1 LRHGQPQGGE
11 VLRGRVDHPLS
22 EQGWQQMW
30 RSVNL
35 QPESQSAMAD
45 SLAWDEIITSP
56 LQRCR
61 SFAEKLSDLTNL
73 PVSVNAD
80 WQEIDYGD
88 WDGMSLSDWRH
99 AAAEQFREFRRD
111 LSALK
116 PPNGESFIQFR
127 DRILGAWQQVLDR
140 PQGSRVLLVTHG
152 GVMRVVLPTVLGM
165 PLNQTGVLEIPF
177 ACLSR
182 VQVQGQ
188 GDGQQTRLLAHNVGD
203 GKS

>member
-1 LRHGQPQGGE
+1 
-11 VLRGRVDHPLS
+11 
-22 EQGWQQMW
+22 MW
-30 RSVNL
+30 RSLNL

-127 DRILGAWQQVLDR
+127 DRVLSAWNRLAEFDH
-140 PQGSRVLLVTHG
+140 GSHLLVVTHG
-152 GVMRVVLPTVLGM
+152 GVLRVVLPHVLGM
-165 PLNQTGVLEIPF
+165 PANRSFPLHIPF
-177 ACLSR
+177 ACYSR
-182 VQVQGQ
+182 VQLEVEDAGQ
-188 GDGQQTRLLAHNVGD
+188 EEGD
-203 GKS
+203 GKHRKLHASLVFHNGAEHGASF